1 MRFAGR
7 LLLRENLEEARLK
20 FGSESPL
27 KTCPKSV
34 VVVWLRKRC
43 HLSEML
49 LKKRKGEGVEGRKI
63 AVEMSWHSLDSQFG
77 HY

>member
-7 LLLRENLEEARLK
+7 LLLHKNLEEARLK

-27 KTCPKSV
+27 KMCPKSV

-49 LKKRKGEGVEGRKI
+49 LKKEKERG
-63 AVEMSWHSLDSQFG
+63 
-77 HY
+77 

>member
-49 LKKRKGEGVEGRKI
+49 LKKEKERG
-63 AVEMSWHSLDSQFG
+63 
-77 HY
+77 